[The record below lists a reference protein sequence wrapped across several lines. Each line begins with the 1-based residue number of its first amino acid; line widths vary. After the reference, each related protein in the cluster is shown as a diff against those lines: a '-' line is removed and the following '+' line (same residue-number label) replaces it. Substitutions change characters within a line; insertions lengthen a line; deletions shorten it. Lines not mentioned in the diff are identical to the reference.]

1 MDQKERVMLIR
12 AGNELFNEGQYEKA
26 ARIFEKT
33 GYRDGLTR
41 VADYYFFD
49 RRLPL
54 NALPYYRL
62 AGREDKVQEIRER
75 MVFALGKMLGR
86 NSSQSAAGETQ
97 DSSFR
102 LPPLKVSPK
111 LKILAQEILR
121 DSGEAE

>member
-1 MDQKERVMLIR
+1 MDQKERVLLIR
-12 AGNELFNEGQYEKA
+12 AGNELFNKGEYEKA

-54 NALPYYRL
+54 NALPYYRM

-86 NSSQSAAGETQ
+86 KTSPSAEAETQ
-97 DSSFR
+97 NSSFR